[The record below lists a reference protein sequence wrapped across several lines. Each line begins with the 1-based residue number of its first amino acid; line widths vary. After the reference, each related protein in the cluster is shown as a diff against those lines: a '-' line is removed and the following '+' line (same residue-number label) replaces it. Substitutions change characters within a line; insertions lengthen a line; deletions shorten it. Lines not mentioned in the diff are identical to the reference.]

1 VVGSLLVVVIVGGVL
16 GTITWAVLYGDQPA
30 TAPTG
35 NGSGARRRV
44 AVPRLR
50 APAAPAA
57 GPDVVYPDRVVGG
70 IGFFCRL
77 RAAVGY
83 VALVSVLGVLTA
95 GAVLAGLIALV
106 SGLSGSS
113 G

>member
-30 TAPTG
+30 TAPTA
-35 NGSGARRRV
+35 NGSGVRQRITVAGRRSPAK
-44 AVPRLR
+44 AVR
-50 APAAPAA
+50 AE
-57 GPDVVYPDRVVGG
+57 VVYPERVVGG
-70 IGFFCRL
+70 IGFLCRL

-83 VALVSVLGVLTA
+83 VALVSLLGVLTA
-95 GAVLAGLIALV
+95 GAVLAGLVALV
-106 SGLSGSS
+106 SGLSGSP

>member
-35 NGSGARRRV
+35 NGSGARQR
-44 AVPRLR
+44 PRLR
-50 APAAPAA
+50 APAGAA
-57 GPDVVYPDRVVGG
+57 GSEVVYPDRVVGG

-106 SGLSGSS
+106 SSLSGSP